1 MKKVFF
7 TTMLSF
13 LLVSCNSH
21 VNETYQIISFNIRYG
36 SADDGDNSW
45 EFRKSILFEYLK
57 SRNVDIIGAQEVLD
71 FQIDEILEQLPNM
84 DYVGVGREDGKN
96 SGEYSPIFYNK
107 NKFKLMDGNTFWFSD
122 TPDVVASK
130 SWGNNYTRICTWAK
144 FKTPKGEESIF
155 VFNVHLDH
163 ESQNS
168 REKSVDLL
176 ITKISEI
183 AGVNPVI
190 ITGDFNAG
198 ESNPAILNMKNN
210 FVDTYRIKN
219 PKTEVVGTF
228 NEWIGEDSK
237 EKLDY
242 VFVNNRLSV
251 AEAAINKFN
260 RNGKYPSDHF
270 PVSASVKIKKPS
282 ED

>member
-57 SRNVDIIGAQEVLD
+57 SRNGDIIGAQEVLD

-84 DYVGVGREDGKN
+84 DFVGVGREDGI
-96 SGEYSPIFYNK
+96 STGEYSPIFYNK

-144 FKTPKGEESIF
+144 FKMPEGGESIF

-228 NEWIGEDSK
+228 NEWIGEDSR